1 MTYTLLGRCERT
13 GALGVAI
20 ATYSLAVGAS
30 GPAVVR
36 GAGAI
41 TSQAF
46 GNPLLRT
53 IGTRLIGMGYPAE
66 HVLTLLKASDPK
78 IEYRQVAVLDRRGD
92 GACHTGAHCRAW
104 AGHRIGPNHVACGN
118 VLAGQGVVEA
128 ISDAFMAASDQ
139 PLAERLIRGIEAGRD
154 AGGQVGGA
162 GHLPE
167 RSAAVIVYAEEEH
180 AANDLRVDMSAD
192 AVTDLRRL
200 FDTYAPYIPFRKLR
214 WRNPEDAPPQEV
226 FVAQLAAEQHGR

>member
-20 ATYSLAVGAS
+20 ATYSLVVGAA
-30 GPAVVR
+30 GPAVVP

-53 IGTRLIGMGYPAE
+53 VGTRLIGMGYPAE
-66 HVLTLLKASDPK
+66 HVLTLLRESDPK

-92 GACHTGAHCRAW
+92 GACHTGTNCRAW
-104 AGHRIGPNHVACGN
+104 AGHSVGPNYVACGN
-118 VLAGQGVVEA
+118 VLAGQGVIDA
-128 ISDAFMAASDQ
+128 ICGAFMAAADQ

-154 AGGQVGGA
+154 AGGQVGGR

-167 RSAAVIVYAEEEH
+167 RSAALIVYAEEEH
-180 AANDLRVDMSAD
+180 AAHDLRIDMSAD
-192 AVTDLRRL
+192 AVTELRQL
-200 FDTYAPYIPFRKLR
+200 FETYSPYIPFRRLR
-214 WRNPEDAPPQEV
+214 WRHPEQAPPQEV
-226 FVAQLAAEQHGR
+226 FVAQLAATQAEG